1 MADRRS
7 VLRGLLLAA
16 MSQHLQAA
24 PPLSR
29 DRQDERAHWLNE
41 GEAALMRGEPE
52 LAMQA
57 FERGGAMG
65 HEPAIE
71 LGMVRAA
78 MQAGRYRQAMGF
90 AAHTAGE
97 HARDA
102 SCVAVYIWLLRLG
115 GQSDMA
121 EQLMQ
126 QTLSV
131 LSEPAARGV
140 LEAVQAQW
148 QCGWP
153 QADGVLRT
161 TPLRLAPYAHG
172 EVLPP
177 SARTVASAC
186 LMPAQDGVQRVL
198 APALD
203 ALKLRCEPRSA
214 CASNGAPAWWARNGL
229 GQTVPIALEAPSV
242 DGLVSVWR
250 VVGKLSPVRFQLA
263 ARDAFAGSPAYA
275 LSYAMG
281 RAQAP
286 AATPSESTTAP
297 AAWPLMRMGFAGRTD
312 EKLGPLLG
320 VEGLHGPWSR
330 GDDATHPNPM
340 GGPVWNAQGR
350 WIGMALAG
358 ASGQEPDRLWPQSAW
373 RRWSRGDAAS
383 SSSASTAP
391 PTPMPLDEI
400 YEQSLLAC
408 LQLLTSI
415 EPA

>member
-24 PPLSR
+24 PPAL
-29 DRQDERAHWLNE
+29 QDGQSERTHWVRE

-52 LAMQA
+52 QAMQA

-78 MQAGRYRQAMGF
+78 MQAGHYRQAMGF

-102 SCVAVYIWLLRLG
+102 DCVAVYIWLLRLG
-115 GQSDMA
+115 GQLAMA

-131 LSEPAARGV
+131 LNEPAARGV

-148 QCGWP
+148 QRGWP

-172 EVLPP
+172 EVLPT
-177 SARTVASAC
+177 SARMVASAC

-229 GQTVPIALEAPSV
+229 GQTMPIALEAPSV

-281 RAQAP
+281 RVETP

-312 EKLGPLLG
+312 DKLGPLLG

-330 GDDATHPNPM
+330 GDDAIHPNPM

-358 ASGQEPDRLWPQSAW
+358 ASGQEPDRLWSQSAW
-373 RRWSRGDAAS
+373 RRWSRIDASPAS
-383 SSSASTAP
+383 AGMAL
-391 PTPMPLDEI
+391 PTPMPVDEI
-400 YEQSLLAC
+400 YEQSLLTC
-408 LQLLTSI
+408 LQLLTSV